1 MIGNR
6 IKTTLLL
13 STLAA
18 LFIGLG
24 SVFGGKTGMI
34 IGLAI
39 ALALN
44 FSAFWFSDKVVLK
57 MHKAREVKSGNYYEM
72 VCDLA
77 RRNKMPIP
85 KVFIIDMPTPNAFAT
100 GRSPKHASVACSQS
114 LMNILTHE
122 ELSAVMAHELTH
134 VKNRDTLIQTIAVTI
149 ASAVAFV
156 AEMLQWAAIF
166 GIGGNNEDGNDS
178 GSLIGMIA
186 IMILAPIIAS
196 IIQLAISRQRE
207 FMADRGAARLMRS
220 GMPLITALQKLELA
234 STGAKTDVGRSAVSS
249 LYIINPFKASAV
261 AQLFSTHPSTEK
273 RVAALKKYRHQ

>member
-1 MIGNR
+1 MIGNT

-13 STLAA
+13 GALAG

-34 IGLAI
+34 IGLSI

-57 MHKAREVKSGNYYEM
+57 MHKAKQVTSGNYFEM

-85 KVFIIDMPTPNAFAT
+85 KVFIINMSTPNAFAT

-114 LMNILTHE
+114 LMDILTHE

-166 GIGGNNEDGNDS
+166 GLGGNSEEGNDS
-178 GSLIGMIA
+178 GSIIGMIA
-186 IMILAPIIAS
+186 IMILAPLIAS

-207 FMADRGAARLMRS
+207 FMADRGAAKLMRS
-220 GMPLITALQKLELA
+220 GMPLITAL
-234 STGAKTDVGRSAVSS
+234 
-249 LYIINPFKASAV
+249 
-261 AQLFSTHPSTEK
+261 
-273 RVAALKKYRHQ
+273 